1 MIERVNNPML
11 YKRKQMLCYHD
22 KMCET
27 RIQVPELAYQ
37 FDLILLQHAIH
48 NEMSKS

>member
-11 YKRKQMLCYHD
+11 YKRKQMCYHD

-37 FDLILLQHAIH
+37 FDLILL
-48 NEMSKS
+48 